1 MRAARNALI
10 IIGGP
15 LLLLVSSISSLA
27 MTLRALSRHRSPHP
41 CAVAGAALTVL
52 YAAVIRPWHLS
63 WGRHRGEDP
72 RLPGDEV
79 LLAHGTSIWHSV
91 EIDAPADEVWPWVAQ
106 LGQDRGGFYS
116 YEWLENLAGC
126 EMVNADEIHSEWQE
140 REVGDEVKIHP
151 EVGLEVT
158 VFEPGRV
165 LGIKNWG
172 NVVVDPLGPDRCRV
186 IAHGR
191 IGWGL
196 PSIVYAL
203 LIELPHFFMERRMLL
218 GIKERAERTPCSAHP
233 A

>member
-15 LLLLVSSISSLA
+15 LLLLASSISSLVI
-27 MTLRALSRHRSPHP
+27 TVRSLSRRRSPHP
-41 CAVAGAALTVL
+41 CAVAGVTLMVL
-52 YAAVIRPWHLS
+52 YAAVVRPWHLS
-63 WGRHRGEDP
+63 WGRRRGEDP
-72 RLPGDEV
+72 SLPGDEV
-79 LLAHGTSIWHSV
+79 LVEHGTRIWHSV
-91 EIDAPADEVWPWVAQ
+91 EIDAPAGEVWPWVAQ

-126 EMVNADEIHSEWQE
+126 EMVNADEIHPEWQD

-203 LIELPHFFMERRMLL
+203 LIELPHFFMERKMLL
-218 GIKERAERTPCSAHP
+218 GIKERAERTPRSAQP